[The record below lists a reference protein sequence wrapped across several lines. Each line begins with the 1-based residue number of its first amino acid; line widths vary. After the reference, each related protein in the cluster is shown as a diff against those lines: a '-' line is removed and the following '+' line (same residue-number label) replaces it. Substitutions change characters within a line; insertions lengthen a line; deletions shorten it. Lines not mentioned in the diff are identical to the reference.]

1 MIIVDDTQDDG
12 DHLGVE
18 SDRTLV
24 DVLPVVALS
33 RLHVDH
39 LVMRKI
45 TTLNILQKDGTWSQ
59 YSSVSKRK
67 VQLNLGTPLH
77 RISCGILFLT

>member
-1 MIIVDDTQDDG
+1 MFEIGQLIIADDG

-45 TTLNILQKDGTWSQ
+45 TTLNILPCQG
-59 YSSVSKRK
+59 
-67 VQLNLGTPLH
+67 
-77 RISCGILFLT
+77 

>member
-1 MIIVDDTQDDG
+1 MFEIGQLIIAD

-45 TTLNILQKDGTWSQ
+45 TTLNNITMSRMKPGHNTRRCQKG
-59 YSSVSKRK
+59 KC
-67 VQLNLGTPLH
+67 N
-77 RISCGILFLT
+77 